1 MPAENH
7 PEYKLELEH
16 SRYTLEYVEKSLEA
30 AVKRKQQVDNSVDW
44 VKRHFNADN
53 SQNYIDLIVNS
64 TIQSSLDTKVRNLMA
79 ARKKPYF
86 ARIDFLESGKEKEE
100 RLYIGKMSLMRD
112 EDQKIIIIDWRA
124 PISSLYYEERLGKAG
139 YWCPDGRIDG
149 ELLLKR
155 QFSFEDG
162 VLKDIFDIDITTND
176 EFLQAHLGANADNRL
191 KDIVST
197 IQAEQNRIIRADM
210 WTPLIVQ
217 GVAGSGKTTIA
228 LHRIA
233 YLVYTY
239 EKTFEPE
246 NFMIIAPNKLF
257 LNYISEVLP
266 ELGVDRVKQTTFED
280 FAMELIGRKIKI
292 RDANEKLV
300 NFVDNDFTQEQKEK
314 NELVARVTEFKASIS
329 FKEVIDDY
337 IELIERDF
345 IPKKDFKIGSKV
357 IYSYE
362 EINDLFLRQ
371 YKSWPVVKRLNEIKK
386 HLNNRLAVQKESII
400 NSLHD
405 QCDRKISKIK
415 SSIEDPEKRQKLII
429 KLIDKKNEI
438 IDKLQTYSK
447 KSANEYIKS
456 ISRLDPVEYYKD
468 LMLKDEFFE
477 RIIGNRL
484 PKRQAEFLK
493 DHSKKIFESGF
504 VEMEDLA
511 PIIYL
516 KYKIYGMDEKI
527 PVKHIVIDEAQ
538 DFSVFQLYV
547 LRKIVKDSSFT
558 ILGDLCQGIHSYRG
572 IKDWSDVMQYVFDDR
587 KSQMLTLEQSY
598 RTTVEIMSKANRVIS
613 RIDALRPF
621 MGKPVIR
628 HGEKVRLIEK
638 KSFKDIVSDIL
649 EKIDKSREEGYQ
661 SIAVICKTM
670 DECKAFSDLV
680 RKRGRTL
687 DLITGKEK
695 EYKGG
700 VVIVPSYLAKGLEFD
715 VVMIANA
722 SSMRYE
728 VNELDIKLM
737 YVSMTRPLHRLYIY
751 YYGELTPLLR
761 DSKDSSGQEGTA
773 F

>member
-7 PEYKLELEH
+7 PDYKAELEH
-16 SRYTLEYVEKSLEA
+16 SRYILGYVEKSLETTIA
-30 AVKRKQQVDNSVDW
+30 KKQKIDSDVDRM
-44 VKRHFNADN
+44 KKHFNSDN
-53 SQNYIDLIVNS
+53 SQNYIDLMVNTTLQDS
-64 TIQSSLDTKVRNLMA
+64 LTIRLKNLIA
-79 ARKKPYF
+79 ARSKPYF
-86 ARIDFLESGKEKEE
+86 ARIDFREDGKEKAEQ
-100 RLYIGKMSLMRD
+100 LYIGKMSLMRD

-124 PISSLYYEERLGKAG
+124 PISSLYYEERLGRAG
-139 YWCPDGRIDG
+139 YLCPDGRIEGD
-149 ELLLKR
+149 LMLKR
-155 QFSFEDG
+155 QFSFEEG

-239 EKTFEPE
+239 EKSFEPE

-266 ELGVDRVKQTTFED
+266 ELGVDKVKQTTFED
-280 FAMELIGRKIKI
+280 FAMELIGKKLKI

-300 NFVDNDFTQEQKEK
+300 DFVDRNSTKEQITR
-314 NELVARVTEFKASIS
+314 NELVRKASEFKSS
-329 FKEVIDDY
+329 MTFKEVIDDY
-337 IELIERDF
+337 IEAIERDY
-345 IPKKDFKIGSKV
+345 IPKKDFKIGSQV

-362 EINDLFLRQ
+362 EINDLFHRQ
-371 YKSWPVVKRLNEIKK
+371 YKNWPVAQRLNEIKK
-386 HLNNRLAVQKESII
+386 HLNNRFKVKKESII
-400 NSLHD
+400 NNLHD
-405 QCDRKISKIK
+405 QCDAKIRKIKATMAES
-415 SSIEDPEKRQKLII
+415 EERQKLII
-429 KLIDKKNEI
+429 RLIDKKNAI

-447 KSANEYIKS
+447 KAANEYIKG
-456 ISRLDPVEYYKD
+456 ISKLNPMEYYKELIMKED
-468 LMLKDEFFE
+468 LFYKLVE
-477 RIIGNRL
+477 GRL
-484 PKRQAEFLK
+484 PEKQAEFLREHTEK
-493 DHSKKIFESGF
+493 VLKSGF
-504 VEMEDLA
+504 VELEDLA

-547 LRKIVKDSSFT
+547 IKKIVRDSSFT

-572 IKDWSDVMQYVFDDR
+572 VLDWSDVMKHAFDDR

-598 RTTVEIMSKANRVIS
+598 RTTVEIMEAANKVIG

-628 HGEKVRLIEK
+628 HGEKVRLIK
-638 KSFKDIVSDIL
+638 KQNLKEIASDIL
-649 EKIDKSREEGYQ
+649 DKIDEFKEAGYK

-670 DECKAFSDLV
+670 DECKDMASLMKKGGNSPV
-680 RKRGRTL
+680 I
-687 DLITGKEK
+687 ITGGEK
-695 EYKGG
+695 EYKSG

-722 SSMRYE
+722 NRERYGAG
-728 VNELDIKLM
+728 ELDTKLM
-737 YVSMTRPLHRLYIY
+737 YVSMTRPLHKLYIY
-751 YYGELTPLLR
+751 YHGELTPLL
-761 DSKDSSGQEGTA
+761 EEMA
-773 F
+773 E